1 MIIMRIFKIIA
12 RILEITIILAL
23 VLYPWVVLGQSPL
36 TYYWN
41 ELKEL
46 WVIVQT
52 WPIINKIVGLFT

>member
-1 MIIMRIFKIIA
+1 MKIFKIIA

-23 VLYPWVVLGQSPL
+23 VLYPWVVLGQNPL

-46 WVIVQT
+46 WVVVQT
-52 WPIINKIVGLFT
+52 WPIINRIAGLFI

>member
-1 MIIMRIFKIIA
+1 MRIFKIIA
-12 RILEITIILAL
+12 RILEITILLAL

-46 WVIVQT
+46 WVVVQT
-52 WPIINKIVGLFT
+52 WPIIDKIVGLFT

>member
-1 MIIMRIFKIIA
+1 MRIFKIIA

-23 VLYPWVVLGQSPL
+23 VLYPWVVLGQNPL

-46 WVIVQT
+46 WVVVQT
-52 WPIINKIVGLFT
+52 WPIINRIAGLFI

>member
-23 VLYPWVVLGQSPL
+23 VLYPWVVLGQNPL

-46 WVIVQT
+46 WVVVQT
-52 WPIINKIVGLFT
+52 WPIINRIAGLFI